1 LSDLRP
7 LGVIRDVKGYDN
19 LAVFPDSLVLVKG
32 TTGYMVLRTVQSQFG
47 LLGVL
52 ILAPLVN
59 SVQASRVAMITN
71 STAGDLVRL
80 NAKNQVIGADQI
92 LDVQVKKGFLGGQLS
107 LRLADGTTRKLG
119 WSTGANK
126 LEDVAALLRQAVGTR
141 LSEAA

>member
-1 LSDLRP
+1 MSDLRP

-92 LDVQVKKGFLGGQLS
+92 LDVQVKKGFLGGQLG
-107 LRLADGTTRKLG
+107 LRLADGTTPKLG